1 MILGLE
7 IRLGKVQTYKSH
19 YQFILFLYTCVF
31 FSTSLLLNPKTCVPF
46 CSSSPPPSFRV
57 CHRFPTIVCGFGVLM
72 EGSRNFEDRRRSDY
86 GRSSSTHQGFAN
98 SISCSFPSLQNTND
112 DFDNDHVGAPLRP
125 LRAPTSIRWKINQC
139 FMFQSLTLKV
149 LFFLLH
155 VRWFKVSLIFG
166 IQVSDFGVGGGGC
179 V

>member
-1 MILGLE
+1 
-7 IRLGKVQTYKSH
+7 
-19 YQFILFLYTCVF
+19 
-31 FSTSLLLNPKTCVPF
+31 
-46 CSSSPPPSFRV
+46 
-57 CHRFPTIVCGFGVLM
+57 M

-155 VRWFKVSLIFG
+155 VVVVFDSRYSGDGGSRCL
-166 IQVSDFGVGGGGC
+166 GVGGGGC
-179 V
+179 FGSRCGDDGCLRCRGYGLF